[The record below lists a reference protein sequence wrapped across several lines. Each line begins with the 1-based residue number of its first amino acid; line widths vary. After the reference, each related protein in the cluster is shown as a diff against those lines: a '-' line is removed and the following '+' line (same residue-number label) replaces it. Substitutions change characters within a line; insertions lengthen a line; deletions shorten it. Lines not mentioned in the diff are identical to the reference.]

1 MGCRNGRERCVWR
14 EKENDFFNIIFLPWV
29 LKNHIIKQVISLR
42 FPLDREMGV
51 RGMEG
56 LPISHPN

>member
-1 MGCRNGRERCVWR
+1 MWR